1 MGFDACDRVGQKPLA
16 CKWVIRQNMVD
27 EFGRSKIGGSES
39 WLRHAAIMTKT
50 KAPFD

>member
-1 MGFDACDRVGQKPLA
+1 
-16 CKWVIRQNMVD
+16 MVD